1 MRSRRPAADVW
12 LGIACKRADEIET
25 EVRQFGVHS
34 IAVVQVHDPAKLS
47 RQLVPSLGI
56 AIVRLQSKRR
66 QGSTRAVMQSGDSV
80 SVKLI
85 QPRNGD
91 EWQSILSRWT
101 QTVMHGSL
109 SEKHAGATGVQ
120 GHGECARYYVCTWE
134 TCRGPQGMGIESYEE
149 ERPKYF
155 GRSRTVP

>member
-1 MRSRRPAADVW
+1 M
-12 LGIACKRADEIET
+12 
-25 EVRQFGVHS
+25 RQFGVHS
-34 IAVVQVHDPAKLS
+34 IAVVQVHGPVKLS
-47 RQLVPSLGI
+47 RQLVPSLGT

-85 QPRNGD
+85 QPRNDD

-134 TCRGPQGMGIESYEE
+134 TC
-149 ERPKYF
+149 
-155 GRSRTVP
+155 

>member
-1 MRSRRPAADVW
+1 
-12 LGIACKRADEIET
+12 
-25 EVRQFGVHS
+25 
-34 IAVVQVHDPAKLS
+34 
-47 RQLVPSLGI
+47 
-56 AIVRLQSKRR
+56 
-66 QGSTRAVMQSGDSV
+66 MQSGDSV

-134 TCRGPQGMGIESYEE
+134 TCRGPHKVWELNPTKRRDPNTSAGVGLFHSSKEVCESGWSEGNS
-149 ERPKYF
+149 K
-155 GRSRTVP
+155 